1 MEGVLDL
8 NLVSTG
14 IRTLAMLFLVLG
26 LLVGTLYF
34 LHRFSMRRRLTH
46 GEADIRL
53 LSSLSLSTRDR
64 IQVVEIAGEKIVL
77 GISPGGIS
85 CITKLGN
92 SKAENNA
99 EVGQDRHDSEQ

>member
-1 MEGVLDL
+1 MEGLLDL

-26 LLVGTLYF
+26 LLLGTLYF
-34 LHRFSMRRRLTH
+34 LKRFSLRNSMAH
-46 GEADIRL
+46 GEAGIRL

-77 GISPGGIS
+77 GISPGGIT
-85 CITKLGN
+85 CITKLGGN
-92 SKAENNA
+92 EAEN
-99 EVGQDRHDSEQ
+99 EEKGGQDRHDIE

>member
-1 MEGVLDL
+1 MDGMLDL

-14 IRTLAMLFLVLG
+14 IRTLAMLLLVLG

-34 LHRFSMRRRLTH
+34 LKRFSLRNRMTQ
-46 GEADIRL
+46 GEAGIRL

-77 GISPGGIS
+77 GISPGGIT
-85 CITKLGN
+85 CITKLG
-92 SKAENNA
+92 SHDAADEEKG
-99 EVGQDRHDSEQ
+99 GQNRHDNE

>member
-1 MEGVLDL
+1 MEGALDL

-34 LHRFSMRRRLTH
+34 LKRFSLRNRTVQ
-46 GEADIRL
+46 GQADIRL
-53 LSSLSLSTRDR
+53 LSSLSLSAKDR

-77 GISPGGIS
+77 GISPGGITCLS
-85 CITKLGN
+85 KLGGVD
-92 SKAENNA
+92 AETA
-99 EVGQDRHDSEQ
+99 EQGERSRNDNE